1 MMNFEMIPMKE
12 SERKY
17 TFNQSHQIEMQTGLI
32 GYLRAD
38 MDSDGKGFF
47 STWNEFNKSLKTD
60 AFRKEFDDVINALR
74 FDETYERILA
84 DRESMRKFCY
94 KNPEIK
100 YNDVRNF
107 YGVRVNTDEFA
118 YLLKLNP
125 VQGDYNLYCYCF
137 KKEWLDN
144 HLKSAEKGI
153 RFIDSHYKTLFY
165 IEDGGKIRINFKND
179 KSEERYCRYIDQTHV
194 EVGNNL
200 YHICEFAERMEAN
213 GNTYEP
219 VGEPYS
225 PPKKD
230 RSAR

>member
-1 MMNFEMIPMKE
+1 MMYQMLPMKE

-38 MDSDGKGFF
+38 MDSNGKGFF
-47 STWNEFNKSLKTD
+47 STWNEFNSSLKTEE
-60 AFRKEFDDVINALR
+60 FKHEFDDVINALR
-74 FDETYERILA
+74 LDNKFEKVLYDRDSLRKYCA
-84 DRESMRKFCY
+84 DH
-94 KNPEIK
+94 PEIK

-107 YGVRVNTDEFA
+107 YGIRVNSDNYA

-125 VQGDYNLYCYCF
+125 NCGDYNLYCYCY
-137 KKEWLDN
+137 KKEYLDN
-144 HLKSAEKGI
+144 HLMSAEKGI

-165 IEDGGKIRINFKND
+165 IQDGEKIRINFGEG

-213 GNTYEP
+213 GYTYEP
-219 VGEPYS
+219 AGPNTPTPVR
-225 PPKKD
+225 D
-230 RSAR
+230 NSAR

>member
-1 MMNFEMIPMKE
+1 MMYQMLPMKE

-38 MDSDGKGFF
+38 MDSNGKGFF
-47 STWNEFNKSLKTD
+47 STWNEFNPTLKTEE
-60 AFRKEFDDVINALR
+60 FKREFDDVINALR
-74 FDETYERILA
+74 LDNKFEKVLYDRDSLRKYCA
-84 DRESMRKFCY
+84 DH
-94 KNPEIK
+94 PEIK

-107 YGVRVNTDEFA
+107 YGIRVNSDNYA

-125 VQGDYNLYCYCF
+125 NCGDYNLYCYCY
-137 KKEWLDN
+137 KKEYLDN
-144 HLKSAEKGI
+144 HLMSAEKGI

-165 IEDGGKIRINFKND
+165 IQDGEKIRINFGEG

-213 GNTYEP
+213 GYTYESAGPNTPTP
-219 VGEPYS
+219 VR
-225 PPKKD
+225 D
-230 RSAR
+230 NSAR